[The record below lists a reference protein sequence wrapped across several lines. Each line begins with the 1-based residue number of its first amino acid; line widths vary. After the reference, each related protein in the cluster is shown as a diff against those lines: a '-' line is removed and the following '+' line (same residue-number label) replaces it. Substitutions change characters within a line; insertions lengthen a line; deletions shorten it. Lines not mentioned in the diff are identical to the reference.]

1 MMEVLMVLLKIVIM
15 IVVPV
20 ATSILTYFFKTY
32 VEQLIDKNVKGE
44 TAEALKRGVDIITDS
59 VNYVQQTYVD
69 TLKKEDKF
77 TLEAQEKA
85 LQDAKNRAIELM
97 NSDITTAIENSYGD
111 LDTYVT
117 TIIESII
124 VKGKH

>member
-1 MMEVLMVLLKIVIM
+1 MEILMVLLKLVIM

-20 ATSILTYFFKTY
+20 ATTVLTYLLKTY
-32 VEQLIDKNVKGE
+32 VEGLINKNVQGE
-44 TAEALKRGVDIITDS
+44 TAEALKRGLDIITDS

-69 TLKKEDKF
+69 TLKKENKF
-77 TLEAQEKA
+77 SAEAQAEALEA
-85 LQDAKNRAIELM
+85 AKNRAIELM
-97 NSDITTAIENSYGD
+97 NTDIQSAIESSYGN

-124 VKGKH
+124 AKNHQ

>member
-1 MMEVLMVLLKIVIM
+1 MEVLMVLLKLIIM

-20 ATSILTYFFKTY
+20 ATSVLTYFFKTY

-69 TLKKEDKF
+69 ALKKEDKF
-77 TLEAQEKA
+77 TPEAQEKA
-85 LQDAKNRAIELM
+85 LQAAKDRAIELM
-97 NSDITTAIENSYGD
+97 NGDITIAIENSYGN

-124 VKGKH
+124 AQNKQ

>member
-1 MMEVLMVLLKIVIM
+1 MEVLMVLLKLIIM

-20 ATSILTYFFKTY
+20 ATSVLTYFFKTY

-77 TLEAQEKA
+77 TPEAQEKA
-85 LQDAKNRAIELM
+85 LQAAKDRAIELM
-97 NSDITTAIENSYGD
+97 NGDITTAIENSYGN

-124 VKGKH
+124 AQNKQ

>member
-1 MMEVLMVLLKIVIM
+1 MEVLMVLLKLIIM

-20 ATSILTYFFKTY
+20 ATSVLTYFFKTY

-44 TAEALKRGVDIITDS
+44 TAEALKRGVEIITDS

-77 TLEAQEKA
+77 TAEAQAEA
-85 LQDAKNRAIELM
+85 LQAAKDRAIELM
-97 NSDITTAIENSYGD
+97 NGDITTAIENSYGN

-124 VKGKH
+124 AQNKQ

>member
-1 MMEVLMVLLKIVIM
+1 MEVLMVLLKLIIM

-20 ATSILTYFFKTY
+20 ATSVLTYFFKTY

-77 TLEAQEKA
+77 TPEAQEKA
-85 LQDAKNRAIELM
+85 LQAAKDRAIELM
-97 NSDITTAIENSYGD
+97 NGDITIAIENSYGN

-124 VKGKH
+124 AQNKQ

>member
-1 MMEVLMVLLKIVIM
+1 MEILMVLLKLVIM

-20 ATSILTYFFKTY
+20 ATSVLTYLFKKY
-32 VEQLIDKNVKGE
+32 IEELINKNVQGE
-44 TAEALKRGVDIITDS
+44 TAEALKRGLDIITDS

-77 TLEAQEKA
+77 SAEAQAEALEA
-85 LQDAKNRAIELM
+85 AKNRAIELM
-97 NSDITTAIENSYGD
+97 NTGIQSAIESSYGN

-124 VKGKH
+124 AKNHQ

>member
-1 MMEVLMVLLKIVIM
+1 MEVLMVLLKLIIM

-20 ATSILTYFFKTY
+20 ATSVLTYFFKTY

-77 TLEAQEKA
+77 TLETQEKA
-85 LQDAKNRAIELM
+85 LQAAKDRAIELM
-97 NSDITTAIENSYGD
+97 NGDITTAIENSYGN

-124 VKGKH
+124 AQNKQ

>member
-1 MMEVLMVLLKIVIM
+1 MEVLMVLLKLIIM

-20 ATSILTYFFKTY
+20 ATSVLTYFFKTY

-44 TAEALKRGVDIITDS
+44 TAEALKRGVDIIIDS

-69 TLKKEDKF
+69 TLKKENKF
-77 TLEAQEKA
+77 TPEAQEEA
-85 LQDAKNRAIELM
+85 LQAAKDRAIELM
-97 NSDITTAIENSYGD
+97 NGDITTAIENSYGN

-124 VKGKH
+124 AQNKQ

>member
-1 MMEVLMVLLKIVIM
+1 MEILMVLLKLVIM

-20 ATSILTYFFKTY
+20 ATSVLTYLFKKY
-32 VEQLIDKNVKGE
+32 VEELINKNVQGE
-44 TAEALKRGVDIITDS
+44 TAEALKHGLDIITDS

-69 TLKKEDKF
+69 TLKKENKF
-77 TLEAQEKA
+77 SAEAQAEALEA
-85 LQDAKNRAIELM
+85 AKNRAIELM
-97 NSDITTAIENSYGD
+97 NTDIQSAIESSYGN

-124 VKGKH
+124 AKNHQ

>member
-1 MMEVLMVLLKIVIM
+1 MEVLMVLLKLIIM
-15 IVVPV
+15 LVVPV
-20 ATSILTYFFKTY
+20 ATSVLTYFFKTY

-77 TLEAQEKA
+77 TPEAQEKA
-85 LQDAKNRAIELM
+85 LQAAKDRAIELM
-97 NSDITTAIENSYGD
+97 NGDITTAIENSYGN

-124 VKGKH
+124 AQNKQ

>member
-1 MMEVLMVLLKIVIM
+1 MEILMVLLKLVIM

-20 ATSILTYFFKTY
+20 ATTVLTYLLKTY
-32 VEQLIDKNVKGE
+32 VEELINKNVQGE
-44 TAEALKRGVDIITDS
+44 TAEALKCGLDIITDS

-69 TLKKEDKF
+69 TLKKENKF
-77 TLEAQEKA
+77 SAEAQAEALEA
-85 LQDAKNRAIELM
+85 AKNRAIELM
-97 NSDITTAIENSYGD
+97 NTDIQSAIESSYGN

-124 VKGKH
+124 AKNHQ

>member
-1 MMEVLMVLLKIVIM
+1 MEVLMVLLKLIIM

-20 ATSILTYFFKTY
+20 ATSVLTYFFKTY

-44 TAEALKRGVDIITDS
+44 TAEALKRGADIITDS

-69 TLKKEDKF
+69 ALKKEDKF
-77 TLEAQEKA
+77 TPEAQEKA
-85 LQDAKNRAIELM
+85 LQAAKDRAIELM
-97 NSDITTAIENSYGD
+97 NGDITIAIENSYGN

-124 VKGKH
+124 AQNKQ

>member
-1 MMEVLMVLLKIVIM
+1 MEVLMVLLKLIIM

-20 ATSILTYFFKTY
+20 ATSVLTYFFKTY

-77 TLEAQEKA
+77 TPEAQEKA
-85 LQDAKNRAIELM
+85 LQAAKDRAIELM
-97 NSDITTAIENSYGD
+97 NGDITMAIENSYGN

-124 VKGKH
+124 AQNKQ

>member
-1 MMEVLMVLLKIVIM
+1 MEILMVLLKLVIM

-20 ATSILTYFFKTY
+20 ATSVLTYLFKKY
-32 VEQLIDKNVKGE
+32 VEELINKNVQGE
-44 TAEALKRGVDIITDS
+44 TAEALKRGLDIITDS

-77 TLEAQEKA
+77 SAEAQAEALEA
-85 LQDAKNRAIELM
+85 AKNRAIELL
-97 NSDITTAIENSYGD
+97 NTDIQSAIESSYGN

-124 VKGKH
+124 AKNHQ

>member
-1 MMEVLMVLLKIVIM
+1 MEVLMVLLKLIIM

-20 ATSILTYFFKTY
+20 ATSVLTYFFKTY

-77 TLEAQEKA
+77 TPEAQEKA
-85 LQDAKNRAIELM
+85 LQAAKDRAIELM
-97 NSDITTAIENSYGD
+97 NGDITTAIENSYGN
-111 LDTYVT
+111 LDIYVT

-124 VKGKH
+124 AQNKQ

>member
-1 MMEVLMVLLKIVIM
+1 MEVLMVLLKLIIM

-20 ATSILTYFFKTY
+20 ATSVLTYFFKTY

-69 TLKKEDKF
+69 TLKKENKF
-77 TLEAQEKA
+77 TPEAQEEA
-85 LQDAKNRAIELM
+85 LQAAKDRAIELM
-97 NSDITTAIENSYGD
+97 NGDITTAIENSYGN

-124 VKGKH
+124 AQNKQ

>member
-1 MMEVLMVLLKIVIM
+1 MEILMVLLKLVIM

-20 ATSILTYFFKTY
+20 ATSVLTYLFKKY
-32 VEQLIDKNVKGE
+32 VEELINKNVQGE
-44 TAEALKRGVDIITDS
+44 TAEALKRGLDIITDS

-77 TLEAQEKA
+77 SAEAQAEALEA
-85 LQDAKNRAIELM
+85 AKNRAIELM
-97 NSDITTAIENSYGD
+97 NTDIQSAIESSYGN

-124 VKGKH
+124 AKNHQ

>member
-1 MMEVLMVLLKIVIM
+1 MEILMVLLKLVIM

-20 ATSILTYFFKTY
+20 ATTVLTYLLKTY
-32 VEQLIDKNVKGE
+32 VEELINKNVQGE
-44 TAEALKRGVDIITDS
+44 TAEALKRGLDIITDS

-69 TLKKEDKF
+69 TLKKENKF
-77 TLEAQEKA
+77 SAEAQAEALEA
-85 LQDAKNRAIELM
+85 AKNRAIELM
-97 NSDITTAIENSYGD
+97 NTDIQSAIESSYGN

-124 VKGKH
+124 AKNHQ

>member
-1 MMEVLMVLLKIVIM
+1 MEVLMVLLKLIIM
-15 IVVPV
+15 LVVPV
-20 ATSILTYFFKTY
+20 ATSVLTYFFKTY

-85 LQDAKNRAIELM
+85 LQAAKDRAIELM
-97 NSDITTAIENSYGD
+97 NGDITTAIENSYGN

-124 VKGKH
+124 AQNKQ

>member
-1 MMEVLMVLLKIVIM
+1 MEVLMVLLKLIIM

-20 ATSILTYFFKTY
+20 ATSVLTYFFKTY

-77 TLEAQEKA
+77 TPEAQEKA
-85 LQDAKNRAIELM
+85 LQAAKDRAIELM
-97 NSDITTAIENSYGD
+97 NGDIAMAIQNNYGN

-124 VKGKH
+124 AQNKQ